1 MKQLISLVLILF
13 CITSCRTIHSI
24 ESVKD
29 STYISRVDT
38 VYVNKIQRDSIY
50 MKDSIYVLQKGDTV
64 FQKEYRYKF
73 ITQIQKDTVVEFK
86 DRVVY
91 KDRDV
96 YKEKEVEVKY
106 IPKWMKICT
115 GIGIGFI
122 VLGIVGIILWIYKK
136 CK

>member
-13 CITSCRTIHSI
+13 CITSCRTINSI
-24 ESVKD
+24 ETVKD

-38 VYVNKIQRDSIY
+38 VYEKEIQKDSIY
-50 MKDSIYVLQKGDTV
+50 IKDSIYVLQKGDTV
-64 FQKEYRYKF
+64 LQKEYKY
-73 ITQIQKDTVVEFK
+73 IYVTQTQIDTVVEYK

-122 VLGIVGIILWIYKK
+122 LLGIVGIIILIYKK